1 MIISILMA
9 NYNHGFFLDN
19 AISQILLQT
28 YQNWELIIV
37 DDASTDNSVEII
49 NSFSKIDSRIKP
61 IYLEKNVGAL
71 NAIRIAEGN
80 CAGQLIFGV
89 AADDYIHDQ
98 YFFENAILAFE
109 KYPKISGYFSKTILI
124 NGISEISISEMGHSL
139 IEGYINQTEFKELFF
154 NNLIFIP
161 GSSSI
166 WRKIDFDKFGGF
178 NNELGAQIDYFINHT
193 LPMYGGVYF
202 HNKNVY
208 KMRSFENSLSRQ
220 QNKNNTIK
228 YFLQIIQI
236 QSKYG
241 LFYKIDLNQIKKW
254 FFLNTSSN
262 LSKNEILNFINESN
276 IQKSNYKTL
285 IQIYFTKTKIFYLRI
300 YRKISKILEL

>member
-9 NYNHGFFLDN
+9 NYNHGIFLDN

-28 YQNWELIIV
+28 YQNWELIVI

-61 IYLEKNVGAL
+61 IYLEKNAGAL
-71 NAIRIAEGN
+71 NAIRIAERN

-89 AADDYIHDQ
+89 AADDYIQDEL
-98 YFFENAILAFE
+98 FFENAILAFE
-109 KYPKISGYFSKTILI
+109 KYPKISGFFSKTILV
-124 NGISEISISEMGHSL
+124 NGTNNQFLSEMGYSL
-139 IEGYINQTEFKELFF
+139 IEGYISPTEFKELFF

-166 WRKIDFDKFGGF
+166 WRKSDFEKFGGY
-178 NNELGAQIDYFINHT
+178 NDELGAQVDYFINHT

-202 HNKNVY
+202 ENKNVY
-208 KMRSFENSLSRQ
+208 KMRSFEDSFSKT
-220 QNKNNTIK
+220 QNNINTIK
-228 YFLQIIQI
+228 NFFKIIQI
-236 QSKYG
+236 QSEYR
-241 LFYKIDLNQIKKW
+241 LLYKINLSQIKKW
-254 FFLNTSSN
+254 FFLITNIN
-262 LSKNEILNFINESN
+262 ISKNELLQLLKETN
-276 IQKSNYKTL
+276 IPPITYKTL